1 MGLYAPIYENMKEG
15 LMKKAGEF
23 KAWHILISAMV
34 AKGFLIKKI
43 FFIRFLACL
52 IGISIVI
59 IYPVVV
65 IRARLQ
71 DSRKKIVFH
80 KVKNEEEEVN
90 LRAVC
95 RILWRNEGIKG
106 FYSGIRFDV
115 ARILISNAII
125 FMVYEGVK
133 YEVLEGW
140 LKRNFEE

>member
-1 MGLYAPIYENMKEG
+1 MGFFYKVFIY
-15 LMKKAGEF
+15 
-23 KAWHILISAMV
+23 
-34 AKGFLIKKI
+34 
-43 FFIRFLACL
+43 

-80 KVKNEEEEVN
+80 TVKNEEEEVN
-90 LRAVC
+90 FRAVC
-95 RILWRNEGIKG
+95 RILWRNEGIQG

-115 ARILISNAII
+115 ARILIANAII